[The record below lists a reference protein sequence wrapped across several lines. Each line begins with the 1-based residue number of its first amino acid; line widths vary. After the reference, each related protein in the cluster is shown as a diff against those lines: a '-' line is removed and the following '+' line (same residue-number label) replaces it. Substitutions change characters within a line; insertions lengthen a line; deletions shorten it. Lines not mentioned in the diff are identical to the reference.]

1 MHQSRRDRILH
12 FRNDALSQHLAQF
25 DSPLVKRID
34 SPDRLVALG
43 SFRCHTPHSEGRLSE
58 ARAQDHDIPWS
69 IYATDAKP
77 DQCAPAAA
85 IYVGLCGPE
94 TAAL

>member
-1 MHQSRRDRILH
+1 VLQCRRNRIPQ
-12 FRNDALSQHLAQF
+12 FRNDSPSKRLAQF

-34 SPDRLVALG
+34 SPDMLVALG
-43 SFRCHTPHSEGRLSE
+43 SLPCHTPHFKGWPSEL
-58 ARAQDHDIPWS
+58 RAQGHGIPWP

-77 DQCAPAAA
+77 DQCAPAVA

-94 TAAL
+94 TVAL